1 MFNSDAITAASS
13 MLIPLALA
21 RLADTSCTSSSP
33 LLSVLAF
40 EWTTPAIKF
49 STSTEKTLSV

>member
-21 RLADTSCTSSSP
+21 RLAVTSCTSSFP

-40 EWTTPAIKF
+40 EWTTLVIKF
-49 STSTEKTLSV
+49 STSTEKTLSI

>member
-1 MFNSDAITAASS
+1 MFNSDVITAASS

-21 RLADTSCTSSSP
+21 RLAVTSCTSFP

-40 EWTTPAIKF
+40 EWTTLVIKF
-49 STSTEKTLSV
+49 STSTEKTLSI